1 MRPPFELIFRVF
13 HRSLLGC
20 ASLLVPGRQRAEWF
34 REWQGELWQVCIA
47 RTPMAGFS
55 WSGEREVVEFCL
67 GAFPDAL
74 CLRRQNAQTIMQ
86 FSSLRGSALQCI
98 LVMAVMAVASFAI
111 ALLLPGVRAEHS
123 LLPGQVRRGLIM
135 IKDADCNDDSSP
147 TISPRQYRTWKSRK
161 QQYFDGLS
169 FYRVTK
175 EPVAAESHGST
186 QWEVGRASSNLFSLL
201 GLTVQFAKAD
211 VKADDNTPRVIL
223 SEEAWKRRYNADPY
237 IAGTI
242 VRVGPHNVRIIGVVP
257 DGSAGLPGKVDAWLL
272 EPDSMIVSG
281 YKGYVVARLTASG
294 KSAMW
299 ASRIGI
305 TDRQSNHSEDDL
317 LGFSLDEGIP
327 DSKTV
332 FLFAVFL
339 AFLALPAMTSVSL
352 GEYSVSSH
360 RSSWFRSLYRPGF
373 LGVKIALLLPV
384 AYYVSL
390 DMAYGYARIAST
402 RSVYIQ
408 VAVSFTICLLGMRW
422 ALQDQRQR
430 CPVCLRRVAHP
441 AQVGLASRTFLA
453 WNGTEMMCMGG
464 HTLLH
469 IPSLPTSWF
478 STQRWL
484 YLDTSWEFLFAIKM

>member
-1 MRPPFELIFRVF
+1 
-13 HRSLLGC
+13 
-20 ASLLVPGRQRAEWF
+20 
-34 REWQGELWQVCIA
+34 
-47 RTPMAGFS
+47 MA
-55 WSGEREVVEFCL
+55 
-67 GAFPDAL
+67 
-74 CLRRQNAQTIMQ
+74 I
-86 FSSLRGSALQCI
+86 
-98 LVMAVMAVASFAI
+98 ASFAI

-147 TISPRQYRTWKSRK
+147 TISPRQYRTWKGRK

-169 FYRVTK
+169 FYRVTR
-175 EPVAAESHGST
+175 ETVAAESHGST

-223 SEEAWKRRYNADPY
+223 SEEAWKRRFNADSH
-237 IAGTI
+237 IAGSI
-242 VRVGPHNVRIIGVVP
+242 VRVGQHSARIMGVVP
-257 DGSAGLPGKVDAWLL
+257 DGSSGLPGKVDVWLL
-272 EPDSMIVSG
+272 EPDSMIASD
-281 YKGYVVARLTASG
+281 YKGYVVARLTALG

-299 ASRIGI
+299 ASRFGI
-305 TDRQSNHSEDDL
+305 TDRKSDHSEDDL
-317 LGFSLDEGIP
+317 LGFSLEEGIP
-327 DSKTV
+327 GSKTV

-352 GEYSVSSH
+352 GEYSVSSQ
-360 RSSWFRSLYRPGF
+360 RSSLFRSLYRPGF
-373 LGVKIALLLPV
+373 LCVKIALLLPI
-384 AYYVSL
+384 AYFVSL
-390 DMAYGYARIAST
+390 DMAYGYARIEST
-402 RSVYIQ
+402 QSVYIQ
-408 VAVSFTICLLGMRW
+408 LAVSFTICLLGMRW
-422 ALQDQRQR
+422 VLQDQRQR

-484 YLDTSWEFLFAIKM
+484 YLDTSWEFLFAIKMYRAEICKPTRQAALIWRKSLSYSASEPQLGSFSQVARSLTANAPAPGHPVEVNASDRCHDTCRHFRSERLSMNAFAILSAYRTSRPRIALVTSMPCTSRL